1 MPSFEEDTHV
11 FILRIWREGR
21 EIEGAEP
28 VWRGV
33 IEHVPSGERRYLG
46 DLDEV
51 SDFIVPYL
59 EAVGVEFRKDWRIK
73 NWFRRLVKAIL
84 DT

>member
-46 DLDEV
+46 DLDEIPP
-51 SDFIVPYL
+51 FIRPYL
-59 EAVGVEFRKDWRIK
+59 EEGGVKFGIRWRV
-73 NWFRRLVKAIL
+73 RRWLKRWNL
-84 DT
+84 